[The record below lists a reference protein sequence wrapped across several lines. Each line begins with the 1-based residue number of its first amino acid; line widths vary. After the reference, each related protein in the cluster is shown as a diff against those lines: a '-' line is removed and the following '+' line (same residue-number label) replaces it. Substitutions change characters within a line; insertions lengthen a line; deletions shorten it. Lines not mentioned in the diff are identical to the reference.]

1 MAETMV
7 LGGGGVESERRMGE
21 RNPLRALPRTS
32 RREVRPGH
40 NRGLR
45 AMTLIIFADTDGCA
59 RSIRRNCVQP
69 GISNDNITI
78 GGCVVT
84 SAIYTAVM
92 EVWYV

>member
-1 MAETMV
+1 M
-7 LGGGGVESERRMGE
+7 R
-21 RNPLRALPRTS
+21 
-32 RREVRPGH
+32 
-40 NRGLR
+40 
-45 AMTLIIFADTDGCA
+45 LIIFSDTDGCA